1 VTTDLIV
8 AVSEDDADD
17 PYLEQLALQLRAEL
31 LQTDVD
37 SVEPATAGEA
47 PEGTRS
53 PLALVAG
60 ALVASMT
67 PGKIVAVVGAIVS
80 WLRHSQGTRARKV
93 RIEIDG
99 DVIDL
104 TGADDESEK
113 RLVDAFIQRHAAPP
127 PTG

>member
-1 VTTDLIV
+1 VTSDLIL

-37 SVEPATAGEA
+37 SVEPATSGEA
-47 PEGTRS
+47 PEGARS

-60 ALVASMT
+60 ALIASIS
-67 PGKIVAVVGAIVS
+67 PGKIVTVIGTIVS
-80 WLRHSQGTRARKV
+80 WLRTNRGPKDRKV

-99 DVIDL
+99 DVIDI
-104 TGADDESEK
+104 TGADDETEK
-113 RLVDAFIQRHAAPP
+113 RLVNAFIKRHAAPP
-127 PTG
+127 STG

>member
-1 VTTDLIV
+1 MTTELIV

-31 LQTDVD
+31 LQTAVN

-47 PEGTRS
+47 PEGARS

-67 PGKIVAVVGAIVS
+67 PARMASVIGAIVG
-80 WLRHSQGTRARKV
+80 WLRRTRGPRERKV

-113 RLVDAFIQRHAAPP
+113 RLVDAFIARHGAPP
-127 PTG
+127 STG

>member
-1 VTTDLIV
+1 VTSDLIL

-31 LQTDVD
+31 LQTDVE
-37 SVEPATAGEA
+37 SVEPATSGEA
-47 PEGTRS
+47 PDGARS

-60 ALVASMT
+60 ALVASIT
-67 PGKIVAVVGAIVS
+67 PGKVAGVIGAVVS
-80 WLRHSQGTRARKV
+80 WLRRDRGPKERKV

-99 DVIDL
+99 DVIDV
-104 TGADDESEK
+104 TGADDETET
-113 RLVDAFIQRHAAPP
+113 RLVEAFIKRHAAPP